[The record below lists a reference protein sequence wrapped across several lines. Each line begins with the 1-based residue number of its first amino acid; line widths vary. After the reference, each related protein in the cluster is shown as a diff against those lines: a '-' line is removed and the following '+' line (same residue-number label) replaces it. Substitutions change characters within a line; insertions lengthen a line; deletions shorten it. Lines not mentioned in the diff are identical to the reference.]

1 MKHNN
6 VIIIGSGIGGLVCG
20 DILSREGYSVCI
32 IEKNRQLGGCL
43 QVYARDKVVF
53 DSGVHYVGGLAKGQ
67 NLYQLF
73 KYLGIIGKMKLERM
87 DADAFDKIMI
97 SGDDK
102 VYALAQGYDNFIATL
117 LKDFPEEEA
126 AINTYCDKIKE
137 VCSKFP
143 LYNLEAGDGF
153 DEKLSVMSIDTKTY
167 LASITEN
174 KKLQQVLAGN
184 NALYA
189 GVGNET
195 PFYVHALITNSYI
208 ESSWKFVDGGSQI
221 AKYMAANIRA
231 HGGKIINNATVTK
244 IVEQDG
250 RVTHVLLQDGTALYA
265 DHFISNMH
273 PAKTIDITETTFF
286 KTAYKNRIK
295 SLKDT
300 ISGFIVNIVLKK
312 DCFPYFKHNYYWHRE
327 GHLWSQA
334 DYTAENWPLGYAI
347 FLSATS
353 KIKACAEG
361 FTIFSYMRYEDVQQW
376 ENTFNTVTHEND
388 RGESYEAFKKEKAE
402 RLIDVVC
409 ENFPQLRDCI
419 STYYVSTPLTFRD
432 YIGTDDGSL
441 YGIAKDYKEP
451 LKTFMSPRTK
461 LPNLY
466 FTGQNLNLHGV
477 LGAAISGI
485 VTSTAVMNSN
495 EIIKKIKD
503 A

>member
-1 MKHNN
+1 MKHYN

-20 DILSREGYSVCI
+20 DILSREGYSVCVV
-32 IEKNRQLGGCL
+32 EKNKQLGGCL

-53 DSGVHYVGGLAKGQ
+53 DSGVHYVGGLDKGQ

-73 KYLGIIGKMKLERM
+73 KYLGIMDKLKLERM
-87 DADAFDKIMI
+87 DINAFDKII
-97 SGDDK
+97 TSGDSK
-102 VYALAQGYDNFIATL
+102 AYALAQGYDHFISSL
-117 LKDFPEEEA
+117 IKDFPKEEA
-126 AINTYCDKIKE
+126 AIKKYCDKIKE

-143 LYNLEAGDGF
+143 LYNLETGDGF
-153 DEKLSVMSIDTKTY
+153 DDKMSVMDIDAKTFIE
-167 LASITEN
+167 SITAN
-174 KKLQQVLAGN
+174 KKLQNVLGGN

-221 AKYMAANIRA
+221 AKLIASNIRSKD
-231 HGGKIINNATVTK
+231 GEILNKTTVTK

-250 RVTHVLLQDGTALYA
+250 KVAYVTLDDGTQLYA

-273 PAKTIDITETTFF
+273 PAKTLDITETSFF
-286 KTAYKNRIK
+286 KAAYKNRIK

-300 ISGFIVNIVLKK
+300 VSSFIVNIVLKK
-312 DCFPYFKHNYYWHRE
+312 DRFPYFKHNYYWHRE

-353 KIKACAEG
+353 RSKAFAEG
-361 FTIFSYMRYEDVQQW
+361 FTIFTYMRYEEVKHW
-376 ENTFNTVTHEND
+376 EETFNTVSVEGN
-388 RGESYEAFKKEKAE
+388 RGADYEAFKKAKAE
-402 RLIDVVC
+402 RLIDVVS
-409 ENFPQLRDCI
+409 EHFPQLRDCI
-419 STYYVSTPLTFRD
+419 HSYYVSTPLTFRD

-477 LGAAISGI
+477 LGAAISGL
-485 VTSTAVMNSN
+485 VTCTAVMNSG
-495 EIIKKIKD
+495 EFIKKIKH